1 MKFKISAKELE
12 NLIPVSSILREQ
24 KASKEEVE
32 EGGKVSIR
40 VDRGQGFT
48 YDLDVKAKEF
58 TVSGAPDKF
67 KRIVGKRKISAT
79 KFPSHDLNAEAAF
92 SFSSPP
98 ETSFSAAAKTSSSEL
113 TL

>member
-48 YDLDVKAKEF
+48 YD
-58 TVSGAPDKF
+58 
-67 KRIVGKRKISAT
+67 
-79 KFPSHDLNAEAAF
+79 
-92 SFSSPP
+92 
-98 ETSFSAAAKTSSSEL
+98 
-113 TL
+113 